1 MGKVYQLRPG
11 TCIPGSSL
19 LKRCSSA
26 LAVPAWN
33 EVREEVRQVG
43 LQDVGVELARRV
55 LVEAMEQEADELTG
69 GPKGKHLEVRKASR
83 HGRKKC
89 RVPYGAAL
97 MEIERPRVR
106 AGGKEV
112 PLSTYLAA
120 HEGALSPTLV
130 LRCCLEGT
138 SQRGLPRHAERLQG
152 TQREGF
158 SRFSK
163 STINRRFV
171 RAAKEVVAKL
181 QSRPLGGV
189 RYVAIYLDGLVEQD
203 HHVISALGLTADGQK
218 RILGLREG
226 SSESG
231 EVCAELLRDL
241 LKRGL
246 DVGEAFLAIIDGG
259 KGLASALKEVFGKR
273 VFIQRCR
280 AHKLRNVLEKV
291 PERERESLKAEI
303 QRAWATADA
312 KQAER
317 MLQLIATNLERRYSS
332 AAGSLREGL
341 KETLTCNEL
350 GLPQDCPL
358 TRFLV
363 TTNPLESLYARHTDD
378 SRRVCRWRNG
388 AMLLR
393 WAGTSLA
400 LAEASLAPIE
410 DKNALSFLKAALA
423 KRTLQTPRDVAA

>member
-1 MGKVYQLRPG
+1 MGKVYQLRSG
-11 TCIPGSSL
+11 TCIPAPSL
-19 LKRCSSA
+19 LKHCTSA
-26 LAVPAWN
+26 FSAPAWN
-33 EVREEVRQVG
+33 EVREEIRQVG

-55 LVEAMEQEADELTG
+55 LAEAMEQEANELTG
-69 GPKGKHLEVRKASR
+69 GPKGKHLKERAASR

-106 AGGKEV
+106 AKGAEV
-112 PLSTYLAA
+112 QLSTYLAA
-120 HEGALSPTLV
+120 HDGALSPTLV
-130 LRCCLEGT
+130 LQCCIEGS
-138 SQRGLPRHAERLQG
+138 SQRSLPRHAERLQATRG
-152 TQREGF
+152 EGF
-158 SRFSK
+158 SRLSK
-163 STINRRFV
+163 STINRRFIQ
-171 RAAKEVVAKL
+171 AAKTVVTEL

-189 RYVAIYLDGLVEQD
+189 RYLAIYLDGLVEQGY
-203 HHVISALGLTADGQK
+203 HVISVLGLTADGQK
-218 RILGLREG
+218 RVLGLREG

-246 DVGEAFLAIIDGG
+246 DVGKGFLAVIDGG

-291 PERERESLKAEI
+291 PERDRESLKAEV

-312 KQAER
+312 KQAKR
-317 MLQLIATNLERRYSS
+317 MLLLTAANLERRYPP
-332 AAGSLREGL
+332 AASSLREGL
-341 KETLTCNEL
+341 AETLTCNEL
-350 GLPQDCPL
+350 GLLHDCAL

-363 TTNPLESLYARHTDD
+363 TTNPLESLYARHTND

-388 AMLLR
+388 DMLIR
-393 WAGTSLA
+393 WTGTSLA
-400 LAEASLAPIE
+400 MAEVSFTAIE
-410 DKNALSFLKAALA
+410 DKAALRRLETA
-423 KRTLQTPRDVAA
+423 LDKRFRSLGAAA

>member
-11 TCIPGSSL
+11 TCIPAPSL
-19 LKRCSSA
+19 LKHCTSA
-26 LAVPAWN
+26 FAAPAWN

-55 LVEAMEQEADELTG
+55 LAEAMEQEANELTG
-69 GPKGKHLEVRKASR
+69 GPKGKHLKERRASR

-106 AGGKEV
+106 ANGVEV
-112 PLSTYLAA
+112 QLSTYLAA

-130 LRCCLEGT
+130 LQCCIEGS
-138 SQRGLPRHAERLQG
+138 SQRSLPRHAERLQG
-152 TQREGF
+152 TRGDGF
-158 SRFSK
+158 SRLSK

-171 RAAKEVVAKL
+171 SAARAVVAEL

-189 RYVAIYLDGLVEQD
+189 RYLALYLDGLVEQG
-203 HHVISALGLTADGQK
+203 HHVISVLGLTADGQK
-218 RILGLREG
+218 RVLGLREG

-241 LKRGL
+241 RKRGL
-246 DVGEAFLAIIDGG
+246 DVGQGFLAVIDGG
-259 KGLASALKEVFGKR
+259 KGLASALKEVFGNR
-273 VFIQRCR
+273 VLIQRCR

-291 PERERESLKAEI
+291 PERERETLKAEI
-303 QRAWATADA
+303 QRAWASDA
-312 KQAER
+312 KQAKR
-317 MLQLIATNLERRYSS
+317 MLLLTAANLERRHPP
-332 AAGSLREGL
+332 AASSLREGL
-341 KETLTCNEL
+341 AETLTCNEL
-350 GLPQDCPL
+350 GLPHDCTV

-363 TTNPLESLYARHTDD
+363 TTNPLESLYARHTSD

-393 WAGTSLA
+393 WTGTSLA
-400 LAEASLAPIE
+400 MAEASFTTIE
-410 DKNALSFLKAALA
+410 DKAALRRLETA
-423 KRTLQTPRDVAA
+423 LNKRFRRLDAAA

>member
-1 MGKVYQLRPG
+1 MGKVYQLRPS
-11 TCIPGSSL
+11 TCISGPSL
-19 LKRCSSA
+19 LNRCASV
-26 LAVPAWN
+26 LTVPAWGK
-33 EVREEVRQVG
+33 VCEEVRQVG
-43 LQDVGVELARRV
+43 LQDIGVELARRV
-55 LVEAMEQEADELTG
+55 LAEAMEQEADELTG
-69 GPKGKHLEVRKASR
+69 GPKGKHLEARRASR

-89 RVPYGAAL
+89 RVPYGTAL

-106 AGGKEV
+106 ADGKEV

-120 HEGALSPTLV
+120 HEGALSPTMV
-130 LRCCLEGT
+130 LRCCIEGS

-152 TQREGF
+152 TQGEGF
-158 SRFSK
+158 SRLSK

-171 RAAKEVVAKL
+171 RAAKTVVAEL
-181 QSRPLGGV
+181 QARPLGGV
-189 RYVAIYLDGLVEQD
+189 RYVAIYLDGLVEQG
-203 HHVISALGLTADGQK
+203 HHVISALGLTADGHKQV
-218 RILGLREG
+218 LGLREG

-241 LKRGL
+241 LNRGL
-246 DVGEAFLAIIDGG
+246 DTGEGFLAVIDGG

-280 AHKLRNVLEKV
+280 AHKLRNILEKV
-291 PERERESLKAEI
+291 PERERAQLRTEI
-303 QRAWATADA
+303 QRAWAADA

-317 MLQLIATNLERRYSS
+317 MLNLIAANLERSYPL

-350 GLPQDCPL
+350 DLPHDCAL

-393 WAGTSLA
+393 WAGVSLA
-400 LAEASLAPIE
+400 LGEASFSTVGDKDSLA
-410 DKNALSFLKAALA
+410 FLKDALA
-423 KRTLQTPRDVAA
+423 KRAPQAALDAVA